1 MHRSE
6 ALVWALEGLSL
17 VAVAG
22 SHGKTTTSAMTAW
35 ALHGAGIDA
44 SFAVG
49 ARVFGVE
56 GAVAG
61 GYAGASG
68 VGVVEADESDGSFL
82 RYRPHVGIIT
92 SVEPDHLDH
101 YGTIDALHAA
111 FLDFARSCD
120 AVIAHAGDPVAL
132 RIARAAGESGVR
144 VLTYGAEE
152 GADILVTPDAVV
164 GFGAEHPLSVPL
176 PGDHNRLNA
185 AAAWA
190 AAVEMGADPSRAAAA
205 LATFGGTGRR
215 FQLRGEVAGVRVI
228 DDYAHHPTEVAAVV
242 AAARASGAGHLVIL
256 FQPSLFTRTRDHF
269 ANFAGA
275 LSVEDADVVLAPVH
289 GDREDPIE
297 GVDSQ
302 LIADHMT
309 VPATVASS
317 LEDAARIAADLASPG
332 TTVLTVGSGTVTRAP
347 DWILERLGER

>member
-1 MHRSE
+1 
-6 ALVWALEGLSL
+6 
-17 VAVAG
+17 
-22 SHGKTTTSAMTAW
+22 
-35 ALHGAGIDA
+35 
-44 SFAVG
+44 
-49 ARVFGVE
+49 
-56 GAVAG
+56 
-61 GYAGASG
+61 
-68 VGVVEADESDGSFL
+68 
-82 RYRPHVGIIT
+82 
-92 SVEPDHLDH
+92 
-101 YGTIDALHAA
+101 
-111 FLDFARSCD
+111 
-120 AVIAHAGDPVAL
+120 
-132 RIARAAGESGVR
+132 
-144 VLTYGAEE
+144 
-152 GADILVTPDAVV
+152 
-164 GFGAEHPLSVPL
+164 
-176 PGDHNRLNA
+176 
-185 AAAWA
+185 
-190 AAVEMGADPSRAAAA
+190 
-205 LATFGGTGRR
+205 
-215 FQLRGEVAGVRVI
+215 VI